1 MQAIAVSKQIVV
13 VAPEGQFSQA
23 PDFSREWLTKQL
35 LNEYRDKVCTVKDI
49 KTTFKHIY
57 KAKAQNNDVWRDEYN
72 YLLLT
77 IKRLK
82 QRGCD
87 VRKLERAFNKHEK
100 QLFKD

>member
-1 MQAIAVSKQIVV
+1 MLRFRNVEELDGNIN
-13 VAPEGQFSQA
+13 
-23 PDFSREWLTKQL
+23 KQL
-35 LNEYRDKVCTVKDI
+35 LNEYRDKICTVKDI
-49 KTTFKHIY
+49 KKTFKHIY

-87 VRKLERAFNKHEK
+87 VRKLEGAFEK
-100 QLFKD
+100 YKAKENVFQNSTRQKLRKVLSK

>member
-1 MQAIAVSKQIVV
+1 MLRFRNVEELDGNIN
-13 VAPEGQFSQA
+13 
-23 PDFSREWLTKQL
+23 KQL

-57 KAKAQNNDVWRDEYN
+57 KAKAQNNDVWRAEYN

-82 QRGCD
+82 ERGCD
-87 VRKLERAFNKHEK
+87 VRKLERIFAKCK
-100 QLFKD
+100 ARLRQ

>member
-1 MQAIAVSKQIVV
+1 MLRFRNVEELDSNIN
-13 VAPEGQFSQA
+13 
-23 PDFSREWLTKQL
+23 KQL

-49 KTTFKHIY
+49 KKTFRYIY
-57 KAKAQNNDVWRDEYN
+57 KDKYKHNDVWRDEYN

-77 IKRLK
+77 IRRLK
-82 QRGCD
+82 QCGCD

>member
-1 MQAIAVSKQIVV
+1 MLRFRNVEELDSNIN
-13 VAPEGQFSQA
+13 
-23 PDFSREWLTKQL
+23 KQL

-49 KTTFKHIY
+49 KKTFKHIY

>member
-1 MQAIAVSKQIVV
+1 MLRFRNVEELDGNIN
-13 VAPEGQFSQA
+13 
-23 PDFSREWLTKQL
+23 KQL

-57 KAKAQNNDVWRDEYN
+57 KAKAMHDDIWRDEYN